1 MLGQKVRGIHEITR
15 VLERND
21 PLFILSLPKRIHS
34 EKGSHMIALLEDSRN
49 WISYVLFSRAS
60 IPSTCLSY
68 LRLRRV
74 AATRSSHTAI
84 PSHLRAKSGVGG
96 RRPHPET
103 GRVLLLLEMK
113 HCR

>member
-1 MLGQKVRGIHEITR
+1 
-15 VLERND
+15 
-21 PLFILSLPKRIHS
+21 
-34 EKGSHMIALLEDSRN
+34 MIALLEDSRN

>member
-1 MLGQKVRGIHEITR
+1 MLDQNVCRYSRLKEMISFFFVSFFPKIIH
-15 VLERND
+15 L
-21 PLFILSLPKRIHS
+21 
-34 EKGSHMIALLEDSRN
+34 EKGSVICDCTFRRFKKSDFF
-49 WISYVLFSRAS
+49 YVLFSRAS

-68 LRLRRV
+68 LRLHRV